1 MSDEEEE
8 VLLVEEEEE
17 EAQGAYE
24 EDIVEASLP
33 TPYKPGGGGG
43 GGGSG
48 KRKRAA
54 PQSAAE
60 RQAQKAARQVEREAA
75 KEQLKSGKELAKVSD
90 KSTAGR
96 FRGAEMGLAMSA
108 SLAGSEMGRQLA
120 AAARARAASAVEEGG
135 GAGSSSSSSSDSALA
150 ALSAVHIL
158 PSALALEVAPD
169 APALHWY
176 RGVVRAA
183 VGHGGGGGGGGG
195 GFGGGF
201 GGGAAAAAAAAA
213 PPAAPLVFP
222 VPTILKSIKVPLE
235 ADFSRPV
242 REAHC
247 AVVLS
252 GEAWVALVMR
262 LGAAGVLARLGAWRA
277 ALPPGTKLQVILFAL
292 SGAVKRRLEA
302 ARSSSSSAGGGGG
315 VNAAGLTQDALQAL
329 HAHIHIAGGVHV
341 GVLDSAPVAAAHIL
355 RLTRAIGEE
364 PYLPAPSQLALLG
377 KAKGESVWVMMLQN
391 IQGVS
396 LKIAAAIAARYPC
409 CRDLMDAYSAPG
421 VSAKEAS
428 ALLEGV
434 MLGGGGGGGGGG
446 EEEGA
451 KKGRRLVKI
460 SQDVHRFFTTLN
472 GDEEIEVGAKK

>member
-1 MSDEEEE
+1 MSSDDEE
-8 VLLVEEEEE
+8 VLLVSEEEEG
-17 EAQGAYE
+17 AARGAYE

-33 TPYKPGGGGG
+33 TPYKAGGGGG
-43 GGGSG
+43 GGGGASG
-48 KRKRAA
+48 GAKRKRGAAA

-60 RQAQKAARQVEREAA
+60 RQAQKAARQQERETA
-75 KEQLKSGKELAKVSD
+75 KEQVKSGKELAKVSD
-90 KSTAGR
+90 KSSAGR

-108 SLAGSEMGRQLA
+108 GLAGSEMGRQLA
-120 AAARARAASAVEEGG
+120 AAARALTASAEEEGGG
-135 GAGSSSSSSSDSALA
+135 GAGSGGGGSSSSDSALA
-150 ALSAVHIL
+150 ALTAVHLL
-158 PSALALEVAPD
+158 PASLALEVAPD
-169 APALHWY
+169 APSLHWY

-183 VGHGGGGGGGGG
+183 VGGGAGGFGGG
-195 GFGGGF
+195 GFG
-201 GGGAAAAAAAAA
+201 GGGAAAAAAAA
-213 PPAAPLVFP
+213 PPPGSLVFP

-235 ADFSRPV
+235 ADFTRAA

-247 AVVLS
+247 AVLLS
-252 GEAWVALVMR
+252 GEAWVGLVMR

-302 ARSSSSSAGGGGG
+302 ARGSGGG

-329 HAHIHIAGGVHV
+329 HAHIHIAGGIDV
-341 GVLDSAPVAAAHIL
+341 GVYDSAPAAAAHVL

-364 PYLPAPSQLALLG
+364 PYLPPPSALALLG

-396 LKIAAAIAARYPC
+396 LKVATAIAARYAC

-434 MLGGGGGGGGGG
+434 MLGGEEEGGGGG
-446 EEEGA
+446 EGA

-472 GDEEIEVGAKK
+472 GEEEIEVGAKK